1 MPTLLMR
8 VHDRPH
14 ARKNARRDAVDEQSL
29 TDLFQLRE
37 GFAAQVAGTPHHQPF
52 ELHPA
57 EPITHHG
64 FGDAEDLADP
74 GLPASDPITRVSRRG
89 EAGNQSAVEVE
100 EGAHLGARRI
110 GGDLREGGGRRLRMV
125 DGHVVVLYVPFR
137 NPGYKQ
143 VRRAR
148 KWMVDFE
155 LDAAQNAWLA
165 KVRDFL
171 QANVTPA
178 LRSELAEHGQEFPDG
193 EVASFRSKIGARG
206 WFGLNWPA
214 EYGGLG
220 LGAIYQH
227 LLMREFEYWGVPGPD
242 LTVTSVA
249 PMIMRHGTEQNKA
262 EFLPPIARG
271 ELTCAVGYSE
281 PDAGTDLASLRTRAV
296 QDGDEWVITGS
307 KIWNSGAQRA
317 THEWLCVRTDPNAP
331 RHRGISVIMV
341 PVDSPGV
348 EIRPLYAW
356 SGYRTN
362 EVFFDE
368 VRVPVGNLIG
378 EINRGWT
385 YITGALDLE
394 RGALTNAGDM
404 RRALDELTELA
415 GRPRHDGSIPL
426 QTPSFR
432 RRLAQAE
439 ADVEAAMLMGYQA
452 ASLLDSGVIP
462 TVEVSVEKVFSSEL
476 RQRIA
481 DLAIDLL
488 GPDGLL
494 AYRSPG
500 APADGK
506 FERLYRVSPLM
517 RFGGGTNEVLRDVIA
532 QRGHGMPS
540 YGR

>member
-1 MPTLLMR
+1 
-8 VHDRPH
+8 
-14 ARKNARRDAVDEQSL
+14 
-29 TDLFQLRE
+29 
-37 GFAAQVAGTPHHQPF
+37 
-52 ELHPA
+52 
-57 EPITHHG
+57 
-64 FGDAEDLADP
+64 
-74 GLPASDPITRVSRRG
+74 
-89 EAGNQSAVEVE
+89 
-100 EGAHLGARRI
+100 
-110 GGDLREGGGRRLRMV
+110 
-125 DGHVVVLYVPFR
+125 
-137 NPGYKQ
+137 
-143 VRRAR
+143 
-148 KWMVDFE
+148 MVDFE

-165 KVRDFL
+165 EVRDFL
-171 QANVTPA
+171 RRNVTLA
-178 LRSELAEHGQEFPDG
+178 LRSELAEHGQEFPGG
-193 EVASFRSKIGARG
+193 EVESFRRKIGERG
-206 WFGLNWPA
+206 WFGLNWPH

-220 LGAIYQH
+220 LGATYQH

-249 PMIMRHGTEQNKA
+249 PMIMRHGTEQNKT

-281 PDAGTDLASLRTRAV
+281 PEAGTDLASLRTRAV
-296 QDGDEWVITGS
+296 QDGDEWVINGS
-307 KIWNSGAQRA
+307 KIWNSRAQRA
-317 THEWLCVRTDPNAP
+317 THEWLCVRTDPSAP

-341 PVDSPGV
+341 PVDLPGI

-378 EINRGWT
+378 EVNRGWT

-394 RGALTNAGDM
+394 RGALTNAGDL

-415 GRPRHDGSIPL
+415 GQQRRDGSTPL

-439 ADVEAAMLMGYQA
+439 ADVEVALLMGYEA

-462 TVEVSVEKVFSSEL
+462 TVEVSMEKIFTSEL

-481 DLAIDLL
+481 DLAIDVL

-494 AYRSPG
+494 AYRTAG

-506 FERLYRVSPLM
+506 FERLYRVAPLM